1 MVAIIGSR
9 PAQGYGC
16 RRVHLVNPIEK
27 AGRYMLKQKST
38 EAAGGHTLFSY
49 RKPDTLK
56 GGKAIVQLAESDIIR
71 GRVQIVRE
79 GGENNLHSHTGM
91 DGFWM
96 VLRGRVKFYG
106 PGDELL
112 AELSQHE
119 GILLPRGTEYWFE
132 SSGDEDLELLQMA
145 AFEKGV
151 KVQRIDKAPQKLDV
165 STVSVT
171 DISR

>member
-1 MVAIIGSR
+1 MAKAQMEPGS
-9 PAQGYGC
+9 Y
-16 RRVHLVNPIEK
+16 
-27 AGRYMLKQKST
+27 
-38 EAAGGHTLFSY
+38 TLFSY
-49 RKPDTLK
+49 KKPENLK
-56 GGKAIVQLAESDIIR
+56 GGKGIVQLAESDIIR

-79 GGENNLHSHTGM
+79 GGENNLHSQTGM

-106 PGDELL
+106 PGDELI

-132 SSGDEDLELLQMA
+132 SSGDDDLELLQMA

-151 KVQRIDKAPQKLDV
+151 KVSRVDKEPQKFAV
-165 STVSVT
+165 GSAVVT
-171 DISR
+171 DIAR

>member
-1 MVAIIGSR
+1 
-9 PAQGYGC
+9 
-16 RRVHLVNPIEK
+16 
-27 AGRYMLKQKST
+27 MLKTKSR
-38 EAAGGHTLFSY
+38 EQLAAGSHQLFSY
-49 RKPDTLK
+49 RKPETLK
-56 GGKAIVQLAESDIIR
+56 GGKAIVQLAQSDLIR

-79 GGENNLHSHTGM
+79 GGENNLHSHNGM

-106 PGDELL
+106 PGDELI

-119 GILLPRGTEYWFE
+119 GILLPRGTQYWFE

-151 KVQRIDKAPQKLDV
+151 KVERVDFEPQKFEV
-165 STVSVT
+165 GSAEITEIT
-171 DISR
+171 R

>member
-1 MVAIIGSR
+1 
-9 PAQGYGC
+9 
-16 RRVHLVNPIEK
+16 
-27 AGRYMLKQKST
+27 MLKAKS
-38 EAAGGHTLFSY
+38 EAASGGHTLFSY
-49 RKPDTLK
+49 RKPETLK

-171 DISR
+171 NISR

>member
-1 MVAIIGSR
+1 MLESKSKT
-9 PAQGYGC
+9 QS
-16 RRVHLVNPIEK
+16 E
-27 AGRYMLKQKST
+27 AGAYQ
-38 EAAGGHTLFSY
+38 LFSY
-49 RKPDTLK
+49 RKPETLK
-56 GGKAIVQLAESDIIR
+56 GGKAIIQLAESDIIR

-79 GGENNLHSHTGM
+79 GGENNLHSHKGM

-106 PGDELL
+106 PGDELI

-119 GILLPRGTEYWFE
+119 GIMLPRGTEYWFE

-151 KVQRIDKAPQKLDV
+151 KVERVDKAPQKFAIGSV
-165 STVSVT
+165 PVT
-171 DISR
+171 DIAR

>member
-1 MVAIIGSR
+1 M
-9 PAQGYGC
+9 AQ
-16 RRVHLVNPIEK
+16 
-27 AGRYMLKQKST
+27 
-38 EAAGGHTLFSY
+38 
-49 RKPDTLK
+49 
-56 GGKAIVQLAESDIIR
+56 SDIIR

-79 GGENNLHSHTGM
+79 GGENNLHSHKGM

-106 PGDELL
+106 RGDELI

-132 SSGDEDLELLQMA
+132 SSGEEDLELLQMA

-151 KVQRIDKAPQKLDV
+151 KVERVDKEPQKFAV
-165 STVSVT
+165 GSVRIT
-171 DISR
+171 DIAR